1 MAPLTSSKVAF
12 PLLQPL
18 TGQFFLLCLAFQ
30 LVQQTVREIGVDKR
44 ITLIFM
50 TDGCDSCNRPN
61 AILDAQTKLQSFL
74 KKSARHCTV
83 HVIGYSTDH
92 DLSMMNSLKNL
103 GATEGIYRYA
113 EGSSG
118 LDEKFSE
125 LFELADLNVEFTL
138 KLPDVNEPI
147 KLVGEIIEGNIVEAE
162 CWLSLNATNKEPL
175 EINIG
180 SHHYQAVPTFVE
192 PDVVFTLKSF
202 SRRAKAVT
210 TQVELDQL
218 QSELQ
223 QVKMFGKTVGGTKD
237 SRQVAMV
244 LRTELQVHLDSLHT
258 IMADLARGTMN
269 QTAALAKMNDLRYA
283 DK

>member
-1 MAPLTSSKVAF
+1 MRI
-12 PLLQPL
+12 
-18 TGQFFLLCLAFQ
+18 AFQ

-44 ITLIFM
+44 IAIIFM

-61 AILDAQTKLQSFL
+61 AILDAQTKLQNFL
-74 KKSARHCTV
+74 KRSARSCIV
-83 HVIGYSTDH
+83 HAIGYSVDH
-92 DLSMMNSLKNL
+92 DLNMMNSLKNL

-125 LFELADLNVEFTL
+125 LFELADLTVEFTL
-138 KLPDVNEPI
+138 KLPDVKEPI
-147 KLVGEIIEGNIVEAE
+147 KLVGEIVEGNIVEAE
-162 CWLSLNATNKEPL
+162 CWLSLNAANKEPL
-175 EINIG
+175 EITLG
-180 SHHYQAVPTFVE
+180 SNHFQAVPSFAE
-192 PDVVFTLKSF
+192 PDLLFTLKSF
-202 SRRAKAVT
+202 SRRAKAIT
-210 TQVELDQL
+210 TQAELDQL

-223 QVKMFGKTVGGTKD
+223 HVKMFGKSADGAKD
-237 SRQVAMV
+237 SRRVAMV
-244 LRTELQVHLDSLHT
+244 VRAELQTHLDSLHT